1 MASDPS
7 TGRPRRPGVQARVEE
22 RFVRKPPTPVRA
34 AGVIAGVS
42 LSVSIL
48 AGVVAHW
55 IDDSIATVWLGVY
68 WAVQTVTTVGY
79 GDVTPT
85 GTKGQAL
92 SIALMLI
99 GTAFVAVVTAA
110 VTSIFIER
118 ARTIHDIEAA
128 EQDPIPAA
136 VAEIQA
142 ALARI
147 EARLQ

>member
-1 MASDPS
+1 
-7 TGRPRRPGVQARVEE
+7 
-22 RFVRKPPTPVRA
+22 VRA

-42 LSVSIL
+42 LSVSVI
-48 AGVVAHW
+48 AGVVVHW
-55 IDDSIATVWLGVY
+55 LDDSIATVWLGIY

-79 GDVTPT
+79 GDVTPS

-92 SIALMLI
+92 SVALMLV

-118 ARTIHDIEAA
+118 ARSIHELEAA
-128 EQDPIPAA
+128 AEDPIPAA
-136 VAEIQA
+136 IAEIQA
-142 ALARI
+142 ALARV